1 MVQAHPYSSLPVA
14 LTSFIGRE
22 REMADVV
29 QLLTWARL
37 VSLVSIGG
45 CGKTRLALRVA
56 HESSARFA
64 DGVCWVELARLTDPA
79 LVPQA
84 VAKALGISEQPD
96 TPVLDVLLERIRAKN
111 LLLVLDN
118 CEHVLGACAQLVE
131 AILRGTD
138 VTLVTTSREPLGVE
152 GEMIYQVPPL
162 TLPTTQPQLA
172 DMNRFD
178 AVRLFVERARS
189 VRHDFTLTP
198 ANANVVIEICRRLD
212 GIPLAIELA
221 SARIGVLSASQILER
236 LDDRLD
242 LLAAPTRA
250 DERHRTLRAAV
261 DWSYT
266 LLAPD
271 EQRLLQRLS
280 IFASGFSLSMVESAC
295 GWGDVPHARMLD
307 LLSSLVHKSL
317 VVAEMVQGSEARYR
331 LLETIRQY
339 AGEKLFASGER
350 AEASDHFLNCY
361 ARVAD
366 EIAPKLFGR
375 FQQVWFI
382 WLEAEH
388 ANFRVALAWALEA
401 LEAKRI
407 ESGLRIASALY
418 QFWLTRDYVRE
429 GFTWF
434 SRLLG
439 QSDDSLSLAVH
450 VNALAY
456 ATFLALF
463 LSDATAATAW
473 SGRAMALCEA
483 AGEEGRP
490 LRGFAMASVSSAL
503 ETAGDPQAAYA
514 NTERQIEIE
523 RELSDPFMLGMALF
537 VQGMRAIRL
546 GKVEAAR
553 AYLNEA
559 MAGARSGGDPYR
571 VAHVLNAMGDLAHVE
586 GRFAQAASL
595 YEQSLAG
602 SSAVWPTRSC
612 GRKI

>member
-271 EQRLLQRLS
+271 EQ
-280 IFASGFSLSMVESAC
+280 
-295 GWGDVPHARMLD
+295 H
-307 LLSSLVHKSL
+307 
-317 VVAEMVQGSEARYR
+317 VANI
-331 LLETIRQY
+331 L
-339 AGEKLFASGER
+339 
-350 AEASDHFLNCY
+350 
-361 ARVAD
+361 
-366 EIAPKLFGR
+366 
-375 FQQVWFI
+375 
-382 WLEAEH
+382 
-388 ANFRVALAWALEA
+388 
-401 LEAKRI
+401 
-407 ESGLRIASALY
+407 
-418 QFWLTRDYVRE
+418 
-429 GFTWF
+429 
-434 SRLLG
+434 SRLALTSRA
-439 QSDDSLSLAVH
+439 QIVRWAVDH
-450 VNALAY
+450 
-456 ATFLALF
+456 
-463 LSDATAATAW
+463 
-473 SGRAMALCEA
+473 G
-483 AGEEGRP
+483 
-490 LRGFAMASVSSAL
+490 
-503 ETAGDPQAAYA
+503 
-514 NTERQIEIE
+514 
-523 RELSDPFMLGMALF
+523 
-537 VQGMRAIRL
+537 
-546 GKVEAAR
+546 
-553 AYLNEA
+553 
-559 MAGARSGGDPYR
+559 
-571 VAHVLNAMGDLAHVE
+571 
-586 GRFAQAASL
+586 
-595 YEQSLAG
+595 LAG
-602 SSAVWPTRSC
+602 
-612 GRKI
+612 